1 MTRLAEILFAVNCE
15 VFRAIDATLAQE
27 LGTGR
32 AFWIR
37 DEHLPRLIPAIEA
50 ATMAAMRD
58 GGVWVPGQDNIEE
71 QKQTL
76 IDKAVDAIRAGEAK
90 GKMQ

>member
-15 VFRAIDATLAQE
+15 VFRAIDETLTVE
-27 LGTGR
+27 LGVDR
-32 AFWIR
+32 KLWIR

-58 GGVWVPGQDNIEE
+58 AGVWVPGEEQIVE
-71 QKQTL
+71 QKQAL
-76 IDKAVDAIRAGEAK
+76 IDKAVQAARNSDET
-90 GKMQ
+90 MQ